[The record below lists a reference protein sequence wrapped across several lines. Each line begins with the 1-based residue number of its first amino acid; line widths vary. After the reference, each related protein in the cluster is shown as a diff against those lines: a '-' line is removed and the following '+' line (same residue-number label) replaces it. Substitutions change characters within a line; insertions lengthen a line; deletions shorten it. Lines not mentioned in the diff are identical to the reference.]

1 MKSVANGMFCRHMFM
16 QSHVSFSIAMQ
27 QEEYDI
33 LYNYIHGE
41 KFPESVSKNKKDSL
55 LRKSKSFV
63 VKAVF

>member
-1 MKSVANGMFCRHMFM
+1 
-16 QSHVSFSIAMQ
+16 MQ